1 MENDEELRDFFAAFA
16 MSRMVRQDNEYEEVA
31 EWSYQM
37 ADAMLEAR
45 KQGREQDD

>member
-1 MENDEELRDFFAAFA
+1 MKNDEELRDFFAAFA